1 MRIPVSVTSLCD
13 APVTMTRLMWGFCA
27 KCSIGD
33 ATVEDCFGP
42 FSILSDVTRANSGV
56 PTLEPAVTVKL
67 TLEPPK
73 IQLSWDQSV
82 GETASCEAYNTFEY
96 GALAT
101 LGGVSKTLVDY
112 EKIFVVNPDLGI
124 NVVDSGM

>member
-1 MRIPVSVTSLCD
+1 MEPPPL
-13 APVTMTRLMWGFCA
+13 
-27 KCSIGD
+27 IGWYRYLH
-33 ATVEDCFGP
+33 
-42 FSILSDVTRANSGV
+42 SKQANSGV